1 MATSGNVWEVV
12 GGCDKGGILVRSGRG
27 LTAPL
32 CADRLVSGSLVIAV
46 EHDEEAG
53 RLHFELLVGAGPPSG
68 WVSTRVQGKDILV
81 RTGEYDAS
89 EGDVE
94 ALRWYSS
101 ELERSRCGAVDE
113 LGFQAE
119 DGEEGQE
126 LQLEKSL
133 WHGGQPQPG
142 TLAPAS
148 NAEVAISRPRVRMTT
163 TVCAPTRP
171 CRGPGVRYAVPRR
184 HRQTL
189 PGRPAAGIGAQA
201 KLDPAARPLGQ
212 EAREL
217 DLGLGGPAGVGAGR
231 PGDSSNPEEE
241 HTVDALHAEQA
252 DAQVLCPHCG
262 LPVGDRGY
270 EGESHGLLH
279 AECKAQ
285 LVLSGLQKEVLVR
298 QQEEA
303 KMKQARR
310 ARFGIG
316 WSVERIPR
324 NAVLASS
331 LQCGAAPRGMF
342 CLVLE
347 HESRTVRIVPTI
359 DSRSSVNLEY
369 LAIALQVRSREGRE
383 PLFSLDP
390 EKDFVSAFDGKCTM
404 QAKRFEPSW
413 LAGTSAG
420 EVMFQA
426 DYFLKELSMGE
437 HEQPVVGLKSCFD
450 ISAESGWHE
459 AWRAREW
466 FVIRKADVLLSPG
479 RVLTPYVKMGV
490 EAREQVQG
498 PHGFEDAR
506 ITRPDHPLVKYAEA
520 FTHYFDLI
528 AERRSVIFH
537 LREMAKAT
545 VIAKFLI
552 EGGFCL
558 EDAWFSAA
566 DFIEVADSAPKI
578 PQLWNERMH
587 SRVQVEDGAI
597 VAAEEDFGTRTH
609 GVYGGIE
616 LGLEQVTEFGASRV
630 TGGTGI
636 GAAPIQAH
644 ILAKI
649 KAGAAMDASVDN
661 MIRFG
666 AARATALIAG
676 GFAVQPQA
684 LPANKTIEAM
694 SAVAPQG
701 AVTLAKSV
709 QTFRGMRPSRAAPR
723 RGPKG
728 VDLSLDDFELSTP
741 SEVAQV
747 TPSMAAGQW
756 AGESAVGLETHITIS
771 RAFWSSLSSAV
782 SVFSEEDRTLLSAL
796 FNPALSDRRQEGDLF
811 IPPDTSLE
819 YVHKLRGLIKEEDE
833 FRLRRKEHFLS
844 KDFVPDNP
852 GPLFPSSWK
861 STFGVQRR
869 QACQGSLQRP
879 PMCRHIL
886 SDGELARLKA
896 ALKSAVAAF
905 DKSVEDGTRFQV
917 YEVGSLEV
925 RTLQEPG
932 DEEQIGAAFTPC
944 AAVRSA
950 STGGARDCD
959 RIVKVTEFVERV
971 NTKDLVGHD
980 STRAVDATGPI
991 SSDCQYYVVL
1001 ESQSGDAVLTEK
1013 CANGRVTWVVNPK
1026 GLDARNSLAKV
1037 LACMDCEAGRIT
1049 VRELKLFQVGESRC
1063 SRPGASTRER
1073 REYARSVCCLALR
1086 VPPA

>member
-1 MATSGNVWEVV
+1 
-12 GGCDKGGILVRSGRG
+12 
-27 LTAPL
+27 
-32 CADRLVSGSLVIAV
+32 
-46 EHDEEAG
+46 
-53 RLHFELLVGAGPPSG
+53 
-68 WVSTRVQGKDILV
+68 
-81 RTGEYDAS
+81 
-89 EGDVE
+89 
-94 ALRWYSS
+94 
-101 ELERSRCGAVDE
+101 
-113 LGFQAE
+113 
-119 DGEEGQE
+119 
-126 LQLEKSL
+126 
-133 WHGGQPQPG
+133 
-142 TLAPAS
+142 
-148 NAEVAISRPRVRMTT
+148 
-163 TVCAPTRP
+163 
-171 CRGPGVRYAVPRR
+171 
-184 HRQTL
+184 
-189 PGRPAAGIGAQA
+189 
-201 KLDPAARPLGQ
+201 
-212 EAREL
+212 
-217 DLGLGGPAGVGAGR
+217 
-231 PGDSSNPEEE
+231 
-241 HTVDALHAEQA
+241 
-252 DAQVLCPHCG
+252 
-262 LPVGDRGY
+262 
-270 EGESHGLLH
+270 
-279 AECKAQ
+279 
-285 LVLSGLQKEVLVR
+285 
-298 QQEEA
+298 
-303 KMKQARR
+303 
-310 ARFGIG
+310 
-316 WSVERIPR
+316 
-324 NAVLASS
+324 
-331 LQCGAAPRGMF
+331 
-342 CLVLE
+342 
-347 HESRTVRIVPTI
+347 
-359 DSRSSVNLEY
+359 
-369 LAIALQVRSREGRE
+369 
-383 PLFSLDP
+383 
-390 EKDFVSAFDGKCTM
+390 
-404 QAKRFEPSW
+404 
-413 LAGTSAG
+413 
-420 EVMFQA
+420 
-426 DYFLKELSMGE
+426 
-437 HEQPVVGLKSCFD
+437 
-450 ISAESGWHE
+450 
-459 AWRAREW
+459 
-466 FVIRKADVLLSPG
+466 
-479 RVLTPYVKMGV
+479 
-490 EAREQVQG
+490 
-498 PHGFEDAR
+498 
-506 ITRPDHPLVKYAEA
+506 
-520 FTHYFDLI
+520 
-528 AERRSVIFH
+528 
-537 LREMAKAT
+537 
-545 VIAKFLI
+545 
-552 EGGFCL
+552 
-558 EDAWFSAA
+558 
-566 DFIEVADSAPKI
+566 
-578 PQLWNERMH
+578 
-587 SRVQVEDGAI
+587 
-597 VAAEEDFGTRTH
+597 
-609 GVYGGIE
+609 VYGGIE